1 MKSANAKP
9 SISEVFSLYHM
20 YNSQNAFG
28 RKTHTKGFE
37 TSKGIFGVFQ
47 GYYGTVGRG
56 TLHLH
61 IILYLKG
68 ALSWEIKELLKN
80 EDFWDRVKAFKR
92 ANFRAHWDKLE
103 DKDLSKNSPKWT
115 NEKTAICIVFTTLYR
130 WTKTNPNHPCNWR
143 WGETPLETS

>member
-80 EDFWDRVKAFKR
+80 EDF
-92 ANFRAHWDKLE
+92 
-103 DKDLSKNSPKWT
+103 
-115 NEKTAICIVFTTLYR
+115 
-130 WTKTNPNHPCNWR
+130 
-143 WGETPLETS
+143 